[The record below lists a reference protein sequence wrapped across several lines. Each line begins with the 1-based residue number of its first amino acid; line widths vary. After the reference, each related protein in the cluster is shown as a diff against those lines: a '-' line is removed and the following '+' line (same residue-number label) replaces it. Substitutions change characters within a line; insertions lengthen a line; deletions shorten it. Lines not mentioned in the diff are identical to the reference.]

1 MRNRIDPIRPSGI
14 RTGADRQQLGDQ
26 DVSRTE
32 TAGLQSNGRWRGA
45 LVTGTALLCVA
56 ASAPLAAGGVSG
68 DPFETA
74 SVRFE
79 QNATDG
85 DVEVVFQVKG
95 GDDGLAK
102 LVVVAPDGRTVA
114 SFVAPDATTLGIR
127 QFEFE
132 SPEPRDVASLKT
144 AYPEGVYTFT
154 GSTVAGESLAGT
166 ATLSHALPATASNL
180 RPGEEDMVSAEDPE
194 ISWAARD
201 DVAAWIVEIEHD
213 ELDVNLTA
221 KLPGRA
227 TSFTVPD
234 GFLQPGTEYDLGLGS
249 VAEGGNISYVET
261 SFTTADKE

>member
-1 MRNRIDPIRPSGI
+1 M
-14 RTGADRQQLGDQ
+14 
-26 DVSRTE
+26 SRTE
-32 TAGLQSNGRWRGA
+32 APGSQMAGAWRGA
-45 LVTGTALLCVA
+45 LIAGAILASVVA
-56 ASAPLAAGGVSG
+56 SPALAAGGESG
-68 DPFETA
+68 APFETA

-95 GDDGLAK
+95 GDEGLAK
-102 LVVVAPDGRTVA
+102 LVMVAPDGRTVA
-114 SFVAPDATTLGIR
+114 RFEAPDASTLGIR

-132 SPEPRDVASLKT
+132 SPEPRDVAGLKA

-154 GSTVAGESLAGT
+154 GSTVTGEALHGT

-180 RPGEEDMVSAEDPE
+180 RPGEEDVVSAEDPE

-213 ELDVNLTA
+213 GLEVNLTA
-221 KLPGRA
+221 RLPGGA

-234 GFLQPGTEYDLGLGS
+234 GFLRPGMEYDLGLGS

-261 SFTTADKE
+261 SFTTADND

>member
-1 MRNRIDPIRPSGI
+1 MA
-14 RTGADRQQLGDQ
+14 GA
-26 DVSRTE
+26 
-32 TAGLQSNGRWRGA
+32 WRGA
-45 LVTGTALLCVA
+45 LIAGAILASVVA
-56 ASAPLAAGGVSG
+56 SPALAAGGESG
-68 DPFETA
+68 APFETA
-74 SVRFE
+74 DVRFE

-102 LVVVAPDGRTVA
+102 LVVVAPDGRTVG
-114 SFVAPDATTLGIR
+114 SFEAPDASTLGIR

-132 SPEPRDVASLKT
+132 SPEPRDVAGLKA

-154 GSTVAGESLAGT
+154 GSTVTGE
-166 ATLSHALPATASNL
+166 ALTASNL
-180 RPGEEDMVSAEDPE
+180 RPGEEDVVSAEDPE

-213 ELDVNLTA
+213 GLEVNLTA
-221 KLPGRA
+221 RLPGGA

-234 GFLQPGTEYDLGLGS
+234 GFLRPGMEYDLGLGS

-261 SFTTADKE
+261 SFTTADND